1 MSSVNMVTQ
10 TIIIQ
15 GDNFYILIVLQRR
28 DEKSNIAYSILQMFL
43 WMIVAVELTGSKT
56 DRDQMSEW

>member
-1 MSSVNMVTQ
+1 
-10 TIIIQ
+10 
-15 GDNFYILIVLQRR
+15 LIVVQRR

-43 WMIVAVELTGSKT
+43 SMTVTVGLTGSKT